1 MKKSIPVTQYE
12 THFLTSIS
20 ENITHLLLRVRTLN
34 SLPIFDIAERNILN
48 SLSTVLSFIIS
59 QIETLLNNSSS
70 SSPINNLRLVLSEI
84 IQTQEIWSNIETQFI
99 QEFKDFILSILIRCI
114 SCLNRVTQY
123 YRW

>member
-59 QIETLLNNSSS
+59 QIETLLNSSSS

>member
-48 SLSTVLSFIIS
+48 SLSTVLCFIIS

-70 SSPINNLRLVLSEI
+70 SSPINNLSLVLSEI
-84 IQTQEIWSNIETQFI
+84 IQTQEIWNNIETQFI